1 MWQAVQWPPE
11 MSRSYLLEPVNVT
24 LYSKEPADMIKNF
37 EAGRLYEKA
46 LKAITSEPIKKRQ
59 RKI

>member
-24 LYSKEPADMIKNF
+24 LYSKETADMIKNF